1 MKNFLFALLF
11 GAGLFVA
18 TSTAP
23 VLQAAGE
30 PKVLI
35 CHVPADNPA
44 NFKTIEVG
52 AWSLG
57 THQAHG
63 DWGIGIGCHQ

>member
-1 MKNFLFALLF
+1 MKNLLFTLLF

-18 TSTAP
+18 TSAGP
-23 VLQAAGE
+23 LQARE
-30 PKVLI
+30 EKVLI
-35 CHVPADNPA
+35 CHVPPDNPA

-52 AWSLG
+52 AWSLDA
-57 THQAHG
+57 HQAHS